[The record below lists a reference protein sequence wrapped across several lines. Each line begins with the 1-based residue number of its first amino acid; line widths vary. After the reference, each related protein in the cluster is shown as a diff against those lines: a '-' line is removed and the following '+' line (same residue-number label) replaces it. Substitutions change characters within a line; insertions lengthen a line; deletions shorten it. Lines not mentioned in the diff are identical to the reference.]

1 MLRQPIQVARA
12 RALRQGA
19 TIAERLLWAELR
31 NHVLAGCH
39 FRRQAPLGPF
49 IVDFVCHSEGLV
61 IEVDGSQ
68 HVERQTEDGRRT
80 TWLAGRGFRVLR
92 FANDEVLTNLDG
104 VVEAITAAL
113 AAGSS
118 LPPTPPPLRGG
129 GSTEGVPPVDQVR

>member
-31 NHVLAGCH
+31 NHVRAGCP
-39 FRRQAPLGPF
+39 FRRQAPIGPF
-49 IVDFVCHSEGLV
+49 IVDFVCQRAALV

-68 HVERQTEDGRRT
+68 HMERQAEDGRRT
-80 TWLAGRGFRVLR
+80 AWLAGRGFRVLR

-113 AAGSS
+113 AATSPP
-118 LPPTPPPLRGG
+118 PPTPPPLRGG
-129 GSTEGVPPVDQVR
+129 GSM